1 MPIASKNSSKK
12 KVASRM
18 PSIPVVDIGA
28 IYGQAP
34 DALAQTA
41 REFGAAFEKFGF
53 ATIVGHGVAPAT
65 IAAAYNAGNAFFDL
79 PLAHKL
85 ASTVPD
91 RVKGRGYVP
100 AGVESVARTLGS
112 DRPPDLVEALVFGS
126 MQDETLPLPLGGAS
140 AATGNLFPAEPPELG
155 PAFHAYF
162 MAMRELAG
170 TLMRL
175 AAVALDLPADYFA
188 PSIDRRR
195 GTLRAAFYPE
205 QTDPP
210 APGQLRY
217 GAHTDYGGFTILRQD
232 DAPGG
237 LQVDLDGSWI
247 DVTPQPGA
255 FTINIGDLV
264 SRWTNGRWRSTLHRV
279 VNPPRDTHASTRR
292 LSLVFFSGPN
302 DDAIIECLPTCH
314 GPGRPALYPP
324 VVARD
329 YIRAKLDSSMPS
341 TLERR

>member
-1 MPIASKNSSKK
+1 MPTIPPT
-12 KVASRM
+12 V
-18 PSIPVVDIGA
+18 PVVDIGA

-34 DALAQTA
+34 DALAKTA
-41 REFGAAFEKFGF
+41 REFGAAFERFGF
-53 ATIVGHGVAPAT
+53 ATIVGHGVSPAT
-65 IAAAYNAGNAFFDL
+65 IAAAYDAGNAFFDL

-112 DRPPDLVEALVFGS
+112 NRPPDLVEALVFAG
-126 MQDETLPLPLGGAS
+126 MQDETLPLPVGGIS
-140 AATGNLFPAEPPELG
+140 AATGNLFPAEPPELAA
-155 PAFHAYF
+155 AFHAYF
-162 MAMRELAG
+162 MAVRELAG

-188 PSIDRRR
+188 PYIDRRR

-205 QTDPP
+205 QPDPP

-247 DVTPQPGA
+247 DVTPQLGA

-279 VNPPRDTHASTRR
+279 VNPPRDAHASTRR

-302 DDAIIECLPTCH
+302 DDAIIECLPTCQ
-314 GPGRPALYPP
+314 GPDRPVLYPP

-329 YIRAKLDSSMPS
+329 YIRAKLDSSMPTS
-341 TLERR
+341 LERR

>member
-1 MPIASKNSSKK
+1 MPAI
-12 KVASRM
+12 
-18 PSIPVVDIGA
+18 PPTIPVVDIGA

-34 DALAQTA
+34 DALAETA

-53 ATIVGHGVAPAT
+53 ATIVGHGVPPST
-65 IAAAYNAGNAFFDL
+65 IDAAYRAGNAFFDL

-85 ASTVPD
+85 ANTVPD

-112 DRPPDLVEALVFGS
+112 DRPPDLVEALVFGA
-126 MQDETLPLPLGGAS
+126 MQDETLPLPRGGIS
-140 AATGNLFPAEPPELG
+140 AATGNYFPAEPPELAS
-155 PAFHAYF
+155 AFHAYF
-162 MAMRELAG
+162 MAMRELSG

-175 AAVALDLPADYFA
+175 AAVALDLPADFFA
-188 PSIDRRR
+188 PFVDRRR

-205 QTDPP
+205 QPDPP

-247 DVTPQPGA
+247 DVAPQPGA

-302 DDAIIECLPTCH
+302 DDAIIECLPTCQ
-314 GPGRPALYPP
+314 GPGRPAQYPP

-329 YIRAKLDSSMPS
+329 YIRAKLDSSMPT